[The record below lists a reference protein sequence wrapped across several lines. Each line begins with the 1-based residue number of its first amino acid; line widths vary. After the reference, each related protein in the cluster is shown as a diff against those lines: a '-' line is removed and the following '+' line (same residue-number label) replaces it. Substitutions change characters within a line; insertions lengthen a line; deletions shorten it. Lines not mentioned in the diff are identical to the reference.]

1 MKAEWLYLK
10 QIYDF
15 PATLLVNLLQIHS
28 DWRAPTQS
36 PLINPF
42 YSSCRGFMIR
52 KMLINAEDVEES
64 RVAIV
69 AEGLLEEFDI
79 ETTQKEQI
87 KGNIYKGVVVK
98 VEAGLQAA
106 FVDYGGHR
114 AGFLPLGEVH
124 PSCYADQEL
133 AKRGGRVRIHDV
145 LKRNQEL
152 LVQIVKDE
160 IGTKGAAL
168 STYISLPGRYLVLMP
183 GVDATRVSR
192 KIEDEAQRR
201 QLKEIVAQLA
211 PPPGTGVIIR
221 TAGLDRT
228 RQELQRDMAY
238 LLKLWE
244 TILAQGAELPA
255 PSVVY
260 QERDLV
266 IRSIRDYFTPDIAEI
281 LVDDREVFKRAR
293 EFLQAIMPRYVNRI
307 KLYREKRPIFSKYQL
322 EDQIEAIFEDKI
334 PLRSGGSIVIERTE
348 AMVSIDVNSG
358 RSTQER
364 GMEETAFKTNMEA
377 AEEIARQLR
386 LRDLGGLVVI
396 DFIDMRDRKHIQEV
410 ERCLKNALKRDKA
423 RTEMSRISKFGLL
436 EVSRQRLKPALQDET
451 SSPCPHCKGQGLVR
465 SKESLG
471 LTVLRKIQA
480 AAVKGNL
487 LSAKAKVPLEAA
499 NYLLNDKRDR
509 LLKIEHEYGIRIN
522 VEGDAAL
529 TGSLFNLVLDKK
541 DIVPVDDETFEA
553 EARALEEAEV
563 ADLEPI
569 PEDEA
574 VAEIPAA
581 AAPGEF
587 ESLTEPAA
595 AVAATL
601 AAVVQTTL
609 SAEVKGLQGVAE
621 PSSGSNGGPVTREVS
636 PPPWQPVRRRGRFW
650 WLRRATS
657 ATARSV
663 TVPSV
668 SNAADSPAAEAKA
681 PAAVATVT
689 AQHPSN
695 ERSAGPPHRLP
706 DSAAPWRRMLPLL
719 KPLRQL
725 PLRGADD
732 LRPGDHLPL

>member
-1 MKAEWLYLK
+1 
-10 QIYDF
+10 
-15 PATLLVNLLQIHS
+15 
-28 DWRAPTQS
+28 
-36 PLINPF
+36 
-42 YSSCRGFMIR
+42 MIR
-52 KMLINAEDVEES
+52 KMLINAEDADES

-69 AEGLLEEFDI
+69 ADGLLEEFDI
-79 ETTQKEQI
+79 ETSHKEQN
-87 KGNIYKGVVVK
+87 KSNIYKGVVVK

-106 FVDYGGHR
+106 FVEYGGKR

-124 PSCYADQEL
+124 PTCYADPDL

-168 STYISLPGRYLVLMP
+168 STYISLPGRDLVLMP

-228 RQELQRDMAY
+228 KQELQRDMAY

-244 TILAQGAELPA
+244 TILIQAKELPA

-260 QERDLV
+260 EESDLV

-334 PLRSGGSIVIERTE
+334 PLKSGGSIVVERTE

-377 AEEIARQLR
+377 GEEIARQLR

-423 RTEMSRISKFGLL
+423 RTEMARISKFGLL

-451 SSPCPHCKGQGLVR
+451 SLPCPHCKGQGLIR

-487 LSAKAKVPLEAA
+487 LAAKAKVPLDAG
-499 NYLLNDKRDR
+499 NYLLNEKRDR
-509 LLKIEHEYGIRIN
+509 LLKLEQEYGIRIH
-522 VEGDAAL
+522 VEGDAML
-529 TGSLFNLVLDKK
+529 TGSLFNLALEKK
-541 DIVPVDDETFEA
+541 DITAIEEEPLEPEVE
-553 EARALEEAEV
+553 ALEETEVSDAELLEEEAGVEDV
-563 ADLEPI
+563 AT
-569 PEDEA
+569 A
-574 VAEIPAA
+574 AES
-581 AAPGEF
+581 APSESF
-587 ESLTEPAA
+587 EEPAPIA
-595 AVAATL
+595 AEPV
-601 AAVVQTTL
+601 AAVVEAAL
-609 SAEVKGLQGVAE
+609 SVAVDDVSTVAE
-621 PSSGSNGGPVTREVS
+621 PAPAGNGSPLKREI
-636 PPPWQPVRRRGRFW
+636 PIPPWQPTHRRLRFW
-650 WLRRATS
+650 WLRRIVAS
-657 ATARSV
+657 SSRV
-663 TVPSV
+663 V
-668 SNAADSPAAEAKA
+668 SEPFQHGAVDDVAADSDAVSVA
-681 PAAVATVT
+681 PAPPTPKP
-689 AQHPSN
+689 QNP
-695 ERSAGPPHRLP
+695 RSEGTPNRLP
-706 DSAAPWRRMLPLL
+706 DAEAPWRRMLPPI
-719 KPLRQL
+719 KPPLQL
-725 PLRGADD
+725 PRRAADD
-732 LRPGDHLPL
+732 APTGDHLSS

>member
-1 MKAEWLYLK
+1 
-10 QIYDF
+10 
-15 PATLLVNLLQIHS
+15 
-28 DWRAPTQS
+28 
-36 PLINPF
+36 
-42 YSSCRGFMIR
+42 MIR
-52 KMLINAEDVEES
+52 KMLINAEDAEES

-69 AEGLLEEFDI
+69 TDGILEEFDI
-79 ETTQKEQI
+79 ETSHKEQN
-87 KGNIYKGVVVK
+87 KSNIYKGLVVK

-106 FVDYGGHR
+106 FVDYGGKR

-124 PSCYADQEL
+124 PTCYADPEL

-152 LVQIVKDE
+152 LVQVVKDE

-228 RQELQRDMAY
+228 KQELQRDMAY

-244 TILAQGAELPA
+244 TILAQAKEIPA

-260 QERDLV
+260 EESDLV

-293 EFLQAIMPRYVNRI
+293 EFLQAIMPRYVSRI
-307 KLYREKRPIFSKYQL
+307 KLYRERRPIFSKYQL
-322 EDQIEAIFEDKI
+322 EEQIEAIFEDKI
-334 PLRSGGSIVIERTE
+334 PLKSGGSIVIERTE

-451 SSPCPHCKGQGLVR
+451 SLPCPHCRGQGLIR

-487 LSAKAKVPLEAA
+487 MVAKAKVPLEAA
-499 NYLLNDKRDR
+499 NYLLNEKRDR
-509 LLKIEHEYGIRIN
+509 LLKLEQEYGIRLH
-522 VEGDAAL
+522 VEGDATL
-529 TGSLFNLVLDKK
+529 TGSIFNLSLEKK
-541 DIVPVDDETFEA
+541 DISAIDEELLEA
-553 EARALEEAEV
+553 EAAAEAFEETTAEAFEETEV
-563 ADLEPI
+563 IETELAEEETAVHEGPTAAESVLTEAFEELVPI
-569 PEDEA
+569 TPEA
-574 VAEIPAA
+574 VASIVEA
-581 AAPGEF
+581 
-587 ESLTEPAA
+587 S
-595 AVAATL
+595 
-601 AAVVQTTL
+601 L
-609 SAEVKGLQGVAE
+609 SAEVNGSVTAEDPATTGNGSPLQHAIPAPTG
-621 PSSGSNGGPVTREVS
+621 PST
-636 PPPWQPVRRRGRFW
+636 RRRLRFW
-650 WLRRATS
+650 WLRRLGPSTG
-657 ATARSV
+657 RSV
-663 TVPSV
+663 SEPLQPGVVDT
-668 SNAADSPAAEAKA
+668 AAAASEALPGVRLTPILPPDA
-681 PAAVATVT
+681 P
-689 AQHPSN
+689 
-695 ERSAGPPHRLP
+695 RSEADPRRPV
-706 DSAAPWRRMLPLL
+706 DAEAPWRRMLPPIRP
-719 KPLRQL
+719 PLQL
-725 PLRGADD
+725 PRRGADD
-732 LRPGDHLPL
+732 EATGDHLST

>member
-1 MKAEWLYLK
+1 
-10 QIYDF
+10 
-15 PATLLVNLLQIHS
+15 
-28 DWRAPTQS
+28 
-36 PLINPF
+36 
-42 YSSCRGFMIR
+42 MIR
-52 KMLINAEDVEES
+52 KMLINAEDAEES

-69 AEGLLEEFDI
+69 ADGILEEFDI
-79 ETTQKEQI
+79 ETSHKEQN
-87 KGNIYKGVVVK
+87 KSNIYKGLVVK

-106 FVDYGGHR
+106 FVDYGGKR

-124 PSCYADQEL
+124 PTCYADPDL

-152 LVQIVKDE
+152 LVQVVKDE

-201 QLKEIVAQLA
+201 QLKELVAQLA

-228 RQELQRDMAY
+228 KQELQRDMAY

-244 TILAQGAELPA
+244 TILAQANEIPA

-260 QERDLV
+260 EESDLV

-293 EFLQAIMPRYVNRI
+293 EFLQAIMPRYMPRI
-307 KLYREKRPIFSKYQL
+307 KLYRERRPIFSKYQL
-322 EDQIEAIFEDKI
+322 EEQIEAIFEDKI
-334 PLRSGGSIVIERTE
+334 PLKSGGSIVIERTE

-451 SSPCPHCKGQGLVR
+451 SLPCPHCRGQGLIR

-487 LSAKAKVPLEAA
+487 MVARAKVPLEAA
-499 NYLLNDKRDR
+499 NYLLNEKRDR
-509 LLKIEHEYGIRIN
+509 LLKIEQEYSIRIH
-522 VEGDAAL
+522 VEGDATL
-529 TGSLFNLVLDKK
+529 TGSIFNLSLDKK
-541 DIVPVDDETFEA
+541 DISAIEEELLEA
-553 EARALEEAEV
+553 EAKAFEEADVFETEL
-563 ADLEPI
+563 AEEEPAM
-569 PEDEA
+569 DE
-574 VAEIPAA
+574 
-581 AAPGEF
+581 
-587 ESLTEPAA
+587 EPAA
-595 AVAATL
+595 AESALSESFEESAPL
-601 AAVVQTTL
+601 IPEAVVSIVEASL
-609 SAEVKGLQGVAE
+609 SAEVNGSVTVEE
-621 PSSGSNGGPVTREVS
+621 PATISNGSPLQHTVQTQTGPS
-636 PPPWQPVRRRGRFW
+636 ARRRLRFW
-650 WLRRATS
+650 WLRCLGPSTGRS
-657 ATARSV
+657 LSEPLQHDVVGTA
-663 TVPSV
+663 
-668 SNAADSPAAEAKA
+668 AADAEAS
-681 PAAVATVT
+681 PDV
-689 AQHPSN
+689 
-695 ERSAGPPHRLP
+695 RLTPTLRP
-706 DSAAPWRRMLPLL
+706 DAHETDADPRRPLDAEAPWRRMLPPIRS
-719 KPLRQL
+719 PLQL
-725 PLRGADD
+725 PRRGADD
-732 LRPGDHLPL
+732 EVTGDHPSI

>member
-1 MKAEWLYLK
+1 
-10 QIYDF
+10 
-15 PATLLVNLLQIHS
+15 
-28 DWRAPTQS
+28 
-36 PLINPF
+36 
-42 YSSCRGFMIR
+42 MIR
-52 KMLINAEDVEES
+52 KMLINAEDAEES

-69 AEGLLEEFDI
+69 ADGILEEFDI
-79 ETTQKEQI
+79 ETSHKEQN
-87 KGNIYKGVVVK
+87 KSNVYKGIVVK

-106 FVDYGGHR
+106 FVDYGGKR

-124 PSCYADQEL
+124 PTCYADPDL
-133 AKRGGRVRIHDV
+133 ARRGGRVRIHDV

-152 LVQIVKDE
+152 LVQVVKDE

-228 RQELQRDMAY
+228 KQELQRDMAY

-244 TILAQGAELPA
+244 TILAQAQEIPA

-260 QERDLV
+260 EESDLV

-293 EFLQAIMPRYVNRI
+293 EFLQAIMPRYVSRI
-307 KLYREKRPIFSKYQL
+307 KLYRERRPIFSKYQL
-322 EDQIEAIFEDKI
+322 EEQIEAIFEDKI
-334 PLRSGGSIVIERTE
+334 PLKSGGSIVIERTE

-451 SSPCPHCKGQGLVR
+451 SLPCPHCKGQGLIR

-487 LSAKAKVPLEAA
+487 MVARAKVPLEAA
-499 NYLLNDKRDR
+499 NYLLNEKRDR
-509 LLKIEHEYGIRIN
+509 LLKIEQEYGIRIH
-522 VEGDAAL
+522 VEGDATL
-529 TGSLFNLVLDKK
+529 TGSVFNLSWDKK
-541 DIVPVDDETFEA
+541 DISVVEEELLEA
-553 EARALEEAEV
+553 EARAFEEAEV
-563 ADLEPI
+563 VETETAEEATVAVEELTAADSGLAEAFDEPAPI
-569 PEDEA
+569 PSEA
-574 VAEIPAA
+574 LASIVEASLSTEVNGSAPAE
-581 AAPGEF
+581 
-587 ESLTEPAA
+587 EPA
-595 AVAATL
+595 TTTMGNGSPL
-601 AAVVQTTL
+601 AQALPTPARL
-609 SAEVKGLQGVAE
+609 
-621 PSSGSNGGPVTREVS
+621 PS
-636 PPPWQPVRRRGRFW
+636 RRRLRFW
-650 WLRRATS
+650 WLRRLGQPS
-657 ATARSV
+657 NRVVSELVHHGMVSSSTA
-663 TVPSV
+663 
-668 SNAADSPAAEAKA
+668 DAEALPGEQLTPTLTPSAQRSETA
-681 PAAVATVT
+681 PRRPLGTEV
-689 AQHPSN
+689 
-695 ERSAGPPHRLP
+695 
-706 DSAAPWRRMLPLL
+706 PWRRVLPPIRP
-719 KPLRQL
+719 PLQL
-725 PLRGADD
+725 PRRGADD
-732 LRPGDHLPL
+732 EATGDPLSR

>member
-1 MKAEWLYLK
+1 
-10 QIYDF
+10 
-15 PATLLVNLLQIHS
+15 
-28 DWRAPTQS
+28 
-36 PLINPF
+36 
-42 YSSCRGFMIR
+42 MIR
-52 KMLINAEDVEES
+52 KMLINAEDAEES

-69 AEGLLEEFDI
+69 ADGILEEFDI
-79 ETTQKEQI
+79 ETSNKEQN
-87 KGNIYKGVVVK
+87 KSNIYKGVVVK

-106 FVDYGGHR
+106 FVDYGGKR

-124 PSCYADQEL
+124 PTCYADPDL

-228 RQELQRDMAY
+228 KQELQRDMAY

-244 TILAQGAELPA
+244 TILAQAKDLPA

-260 QERDLV
+260 EERDLV

-293 EFLQAIMPRYVNRI
+293 EFLQAIMPRYVSRI

-334 PLRSGGSIVIERTE
+334 PLKSGGSIVVERTE

-377 AEEIARQLR
+377 GEEIARQLR

-451 SSPCPHCKGQGLVR
+451 SLPCPHCKGQGLIR

-487 LSAKAKVPLEAA
+487 LGAKAKVPLEAA
-499 NYLLNDKRDR
+499 NYLLNEKRDR
-509 LLKIEHEYGIRIN
+509 LLKLEQEYSIRLH
-522 VEGDAAL
+522 VEGDATL
-529 TGSLFNLVLDKK
+529 TGSLFNLVFDKK
-541 DIVPVDDETFEA
+541 DIAPLEEEALEA
-553 EARALEEAEV
+553 EAKGLEEAESTDTELP
-563 ADLEPI
+563 AE
-569 PEDEA
+569 ED
-574 VAEIPAA
+574 VAEEVPGVREFVETASIGESAPEAPEAA
-581 AAPGEF
+581 
-587 ESLTEPAA
+587 EPLAA
-595 AVAATL
+595 AVEAA
-601 AAVVQTTL
+601 L
-609 SAEVKGLQGVAE
+609 SAEVNSASAVVA
-621 PSSGSNGGPVTREVS
+621 PTPTGNGSPATPEV
-636 PPPWQPVRRRGRFW
+636 PRPAWQPTRRRGRFW
-650 WLRRATS
+650 WLRRVVAS
-657 ATARSV
+657 AS
-663 TVPSV
+663 
-668 SNAADSPAAEAKA
+668 
-681 PAAVATVT
+681 
-689 AQHPSN
+689 
-695 ERSAGPPHRLP
+695 RLP
-706 DSAAPWRRMLPLL
+706 SQLLPHGPSDEFAAGVEVQSAARQTPRPSSRPERHEGTPNRFADAPAPWRRMLPPI
-719 KPLRQL
+719 KPPLQL
-725 PLRGADD
+725 PRQGADD
-732 LRPGDHLPL
+732 VSTGDHPSLDV

>member
-1 MKAEWLYLK
+1 
-10 QIYDF
+10 
-15 PATLLVNLLQIHS
+15 
-28 DWRAPTQS
+28 
-36 PLINPF
+36 
-42 YSSCRGFMIR
+42 MIR
-52 KMLINAEDVEES
+52 KMLINAEDAEES

-69 AEGLLEEFDI
+69 ADGILEEFDI
-79 ETTQKEQI
+79 ETSHKEQN
-87 KGNIYKGVVVK
+87 KSNIYKGLVVK

-106 FVDYGGHR
+106 FVDYGGKR

-124 PSCYADQEL
+124 PTCYADPDL

-152 LVQIVKDE
+152 LVQVVKDE

-228 RQELQRDMAY
+228 KQELQRDMAY

-244 TILAQGAELPA
+244 TILAQAKEIPA

-260 QERDLV
+260 EESDLV

-281 LVDDREVFKRAR
+281 LVDDREVLKRAR
-293 EFLQAIMPRYVNRI
+293 EFLQAIMPRYVSRI
-307 KLYREKRPIFSKYQL
+307 KLYRERRPIFSKYQL
-322 EDQIEAIFEDKI
+322 EEQIEAIFEDKI
-334 PLRSGGSIVIERTE
+334 PLKSGGSIVIERTE

-410 ERCLKNALKRDKA
+410 ERCLKTALKRDKA

-451 SSPCPHCKGQGLVR
+451 SLPCPHCKGQGLIR

-487 LSAKAKVPLEAA
+487 MVARAKVPLEAA
-499 NYLLNDKRDR
+499 NYLLNEKRDR
-509 LLKIEHEYGIRIN
+509 LLKIEQEYSIRIH
-522 VEGDAAL
+522 VEGDATL
-529 TGSLFNLVLDKK
+529 TGSIFNLSLDKK
-541 DIVPVDDETFEA
+541 DISAVEEELLEA
-553 EARALEEAEV
+553 EAKVFEEAEIIETELTELV
-563 ADLEPI
+563 EEETAAGEGPTAAESVLTEAFEESAPI
-569 PEDEA
+569 PPETVASIVEA
-574 VAEIPAA
+574 
-581 AAPGEF
+581 
-587 ESLTEPAA
+587 SLSVEVNGTVTSEEPATIGNGSLLQQA
-595 AVAATL
+595 IPT
-601 AAVVQTTL
+601 
-609 SAEVKGLQGVAE
+609 SAWL
-621 PSSGSNGGPVTREVS
+621 PT
-636 PPPWQPVRRRGRFW
+636 RRRLRFW
-650 WLRRATS
+650 WLRRLGTS
-657 ATARSV
+657 SSRSV
-663 TVPSV
+663 NEPDHHGVV
-668 SNAADSPAAEAKA
+668 DAVAADSEAV
-681 PAAVATVT
+681 PG
-689 AQHPSN
+689 
-695 ERSAGPPHRLP
+695 ERLTPTLKPDAHRSETGPRRPLGTE
-706 DSAAPWRRMLPLL
+706 APWRRMLPPIKL
-719 KPLRQL
+719 PLQL
-725 PLRGADD
+725 PRRGADD
-732 LRPGDHLPL
+732 EATGDHPSI

>member
-1 MKAEWLYLK
+1 
-10 QIYDF
+10 
-15 PATLLVNLLQIHS
+15 
-28 DWRAPTQS
+28 
-36 PLINPF
+36 
-42 YSSCRGFMIR
+42 MIR
-52 KMLINAEDVEES
+52 KMLINAEDAEES

-69 AEGLLEEFDI
+69 ADGILEEFDI
-79 ETTQKEQI
+79 ETCHKEQN
-87 KGNIYKGVVVK
+87 KSNIYKGVVVK

-106 FVDYGGHR
+106 FVEYGGKR

-124 PSCYADQEL
+124 PTCYADPDL

-152 LVQIVKDE
+152 LVQVVKDE

-201 QLKEIVAQLA
+201 QLKEIVSQLA

-228 RQELQRDMAY
+228 KQELQRDMAY

-244 TILAQGAELPA
+244 TILIQAKELPA

-260 QERDLV
+260 EERDLV

-293 EFLQAIMPRYVNRI
+293 EFLQAIMPRFVNRI
-307 KLYREKRPIFSKYQL
+307 KLYRERRPIFSKYQL
-322 EDQIEAIFEDKI
+322 EEQIEAIFEDKI
-334 PLRSGGSIVIERTE
+334 PLKSGGSIVIERTE

-451 SSPCPHCKGQGLVR
+451 TLPCPHCKGQGLIR

-471 LTVLRKIQA
+471 LTVLRRIQA
-480 AAVKGNL
+480 AAVKGYL
-487 LSAKAKVPLEAA
+487 LAAKAKVPLDVA
-499 NYLLNDKRDR
+499 NYLLNEKRDR
-509 LLKIEHEYGIRIN
+509 LLKLEQEYGIRIH
-522 VEGDAAL
+522 VEGDATL
-529 TGSLFNLVLDKK
+529 TGSLFNLTLEKRDVTAGEEDALEAAAEAFEE
-541 DIVPVDDETFEA
+541 IEGAETEPLEA
-553 EARALEEAEV
+553 EAALEEVPIGAESS
-563 ADLEPI
+563 LSEP
-569 PEDEA
+569 
-574 VAEIPAA
+574 
-581 AAPGEF
+581 
-587 ESLTEPAA
+587 
-595 AVAATL
+595 
-601 AAVVQTTL
+601 
-609 SAEVKGLQGVAE
+609 VAE
-621 PSSGSNGGPVTREVS
+621 PAPGLAEDVASVAEAALSVEANGASAIAEPAIAGNGSALRREVL
-636 PPPWQPVRRRGRFW
+636 PPAWQPTRRRLRFW
-650 WLRRATS
+650 WLRRMVA
-657 ATARSV
+657 
-663 TVPSV
+663 PS
-668 SNAADSPAAEAKA
+668 S
-681 PAAVATVT
+681 
-689 AQHPSN
+689 
-695 ERSAGPPHRLP
+695 RSASEPLRHGYRDDGAGNSEALAAAHMTATFSPHARRSEGAPSRLL
-706 DSAAPWRRMLPLL
+706 DAEAPWRRMLPPIRP
-719 KPLRQL
+719 PLQL
-725 PLRGADD
+725 PSAGADEM
-732 LRPGDHLPL
+732 PTGDHLSG

>member
-1 MKAEWLYLK
+1 
-10 QIYDF
+10 
-15 PATLLVNLLQIHS
+15 
-28 DWRAPTQS
+28 
-36 PLINPF
+36 
-42 YSSCRGFMIR
+42 MIR
-52 KMLINAEDVEES
+52 KMLINAEDPEES

-79 ETTQKEQI
+79 ETTHKEQN

-106 FVDYGGHR
+106 FVDYGGNR

-124 PSCYADQEL
+124 PSCYADPEL

-152 LVQIVKDE
+152 LVQVVKDE

-168 STYISLPGRYLVLMP
+168 STYVSLPGRYLVLMP

-244 TILAQGAELPA
+244 TILAQAAELPA

-307 KLYREKRPIFSKYQL
+307 KFYREKRPIFSKYQL

-334 PLRSGGSIVIERTE
+334 PLKSGGSIVIERTE

-377 AEEIARQLR
+377 GEEIARQLR

-451 SSPCPHCKGQGLVR
+451 SLPCPHCKGQGLVR

-499 NYLLNDKRDR
+499 NYLLNEKRDR
-509 LLKIEHEYGIRIN
+509 LLKLEHEYGIRIH
-522 VEGDAAL
+522 VEGDATL
-529 TGSLFNLVLDKK
+529 TGSLFNLALDKK
-541 DIVPVDDETFEA
+541 DIVLIDEDAFEA
-553 EARALEEAEV
+553 EAEAPEEAEV
-563 ADLEPI
+563 ADTQP
-569 PEDEA
+569 PEADEA
-574 VAEIPAA
+574 VEEAPAA
-581 AAPGEF
+581 PVSAEVDA
-587 ESLTEPAA
+587 LDEPAA
-595 AVAATL
+595 VVAATL
-601 AAVVQTTL
+601 AAVVDGTL
-609 SAEVKGLQGVAE
+609 PVEVKGAPAVVE
-621 PSSGSNGGPVTREVS
+621 PSPGSNGNPLKGEAPT
-636 PPPWQPVRRRGRFW
+636 PPPWQPARRRRRFW
-650 WLRRATS
+650 WLQRMVSSTS
-657 ATARSV
+657 RSMADLPRQV
-663 TVPSV
+663 TP
-668 SNAADSPAAEAKA
+668 DSPALDAARPSMVYATPMHHPPAERD
-681 PAAVATVT
+681 
-689 AQHPSN
+689 
-695 ERSAGPPHRLP
+695 EGPPPRVP
-706 DSAAPWRRMLPLL
+706 ESAAPWRRMLPPM

-725 PLRGADD
+725 PLQGGDD
-732 LRPGDHLPL
+732 LRTGDHLTR

>member
-1 MKAEWLYLK
+1 
-10 QIYDF
+10 
-15 PATLLVNLLQIHS
+15 
-28 DWRAPTQS
+28 
-36 PLINPF
+36 
-42 YSSCRGFMIR
+42 MIR
-52 KMLINAEDVEES
+52 KMLINAEDSEES

-69 AEGLLEEFDI
+69 ADGLLEEFDI
-79 ETTQKEQI
+79 ETTHKEQI

-106 FVDYGGHR
+106 FVDYGGKR

-124 PSCYADQEL
+124 PTSYADPEL

-152 LVQIVKDE
+152 LIQVVKDE

-228 RQELQRDMAY
+228 KQELQRDMAY

-244 TILAQGAELPA
+244 TILTQAKELPA

-266 IRSIRDYFTPDIAEI
+266 IRSIRDYFTPDIGEI
-281 LVDDREVFKRAR
+281 LVDDREVFRRAR

-334 PLRSGGSIVIERTE
+334 ALKSGGSIVIERTE

-377 AEEIARQLR
+377 GEEIARQLR

-410 ERCLKNALKRDKA
+410 ERGLKNALKRDKA

-451 SSPCPHCKGQGLVR
+451 SLPCPHCKGQGLIR
-465 SKESLG
+465 SRESLG

-487 LSAKAKVPLEAA
+487 LAAKAKVPLEVA

-509 LLKIEHEYGIRIN
+509 LLRVEQEYSIRIL
-522 VEGDAAL
+522 VEGDAQL
-529 TGSLFNLVLDKK
+529 TGSLYNLVFDKK
-541 DIVPVDDETFEA
+541 ELTPAEEEVLEA
-553 EARALEEAEV
+553 ELKLIERVDIADFEPIQETEEVQEEPATVGLTPDEALEEEAV
-563 ADLEPI
+563 SQDTALEP
-569 PEDEA
+569 A
-574 VAEIPAA
+574 MAA
-581 AAPGEF
+581 ATIETNGL
-587 ESLTEPAA
+587 SAA
-595 AVAATL
+595 AVMDTP
-601 AAVVQTTL
+601 AVDIPADDRGSGRKPL
-609 SAEVKGLQGVAE
+609 S
-621 PSSGSNGGPVTREVS
+621 S
-636 PPPWQPVRRRGRFW
+636 PPSWQPARRRGRFW
-650 WLRRATS
+650 WLRRLVLTTEQAGREPVRS
-657 ATARSV
+657 PVEEVSV
-663 TVPSV
+663 TEPEVPTLV
-668 SNAADSPAAEAKA
+668 SHHTPPASSQVERHAATTGHRTDAE
-681 PAAVATVT
+681 
-689 AQHPSN
+689 
-695 ERSAGPPHRLP
+695 
-706 DSAAPWRRMLPLL
+706 APWRRMLPPI
-719 KPLRQL
+719 KPFREL
-725 PLRGADD
+725 PRAGLDEGASGHE
-732 LRPGDHLPL
+732 PAI

>member
-1 MKAEWLYLK
+1 
-10 QIYDF
+10 
-15 PATLLVNLLQIHS
+15 
-28 DWRAPTQS
+28 
-36 PLINPF
+36 
-42 YSSCRGFMIR
+42 MIR
-52 KMLINAEDVEES
+52 KMLINAEDAEES

-69 AEGLLEEFDI
+69 ADGILEEFDI
-79 ETTQKEQI
+79 ETSHKEQN
-87 KGNIYKGVVVK
+87 KSNVYKGLVVK

-106 FVDYGGHR
+106 FVDYGGKR

-124 PSCYADQEL
+124 PSCYADPDL

-152 LVQIVKDE
+152 LVQVVKDE

-211 PPPGTGVIIR
+211 PPAGTGVIIR

-228 RQELQRDMAY
+228 KQELQRDMAY

-244 TILAQGAELPA
+244 TILAQAKEIPA

-260 QERDLV
+260 EESDLV

-293 EFLQAIMPRYVNRI
+293 EFLQAIMPRYVSRI
-307 KLYREKRPIFSKYQL
+307 KLYRERRPIFSKYQL

-334 PLRSGGSIVIERTE
+334 PLKSGGSIVIERTE

-410 ERCLKNALKRDKA
+410 ERCLKTALKRDKA

-451 SSPCPHCKGQGLVR
+451 SLPCPHCKGQGLIR

-487 LSAKAKVPLEAA
+487 TVAKAKVPLEAA
-499 NYLLNDKRDR
+499 NYLLNEKRDR
-509 LLKIEHEYGIRIN
+509 LLKLEQEYGIRLH
-522 VEGDAAL
+522 VEGDATL
-529 TGSLFNLVLDKK
+529 TGSVFNLSLEKK
-541 DIVPVDDETFEA
+541 DLSAIEEELLEA
-553 EARALEEAEV
+553 EAHAFEEAERIDTE
-563 ADLEPI
+563 AAEEAAAGHEEPTAAEAGLTEAFEEAG
-569 PEDEA
+569 PMTPEA
-574 VAEIPAA
+574 VASIVEA
-581 AAPGEF
+581 
-587 ESLTEPAA
+587 SLT
-595 AVAATL
+595 
-601 AAVVQTTL
+601 
-609 SAEVKGLQGVAE
+609 AEVNGSAALADPASAGNGSPAQHSIPTPVW
-621 PSSGSNGGPVTREVS
+621 PSTH
-636 PPPWQPVRRRGRFW
+636 RRLRFW
-650 WLRRATS
+650 WLRRLVPS
-657 ATARSV
+657 SNRSV
-663 TVPSV
+663 SESPHHGAVDMTAENSQALPGVRRTPTLNPQTQRSGTAPSRPP
-668 SNAADSPAAEAKA
+668 DAE
-681 PAAVATVT
+681 
-689 AQHPSN
+689 
-695 ERSAGPPHRLP
+695 
-706 DSAAPWRRMLPLL
+706 APWRRMLPPIRP
-719 KPLRQL
+719 PLQL
-725 PLRGADD
+725 PRRGADD
-732 LRPGDHLPL
+732 EATGGHLSI

>member
-1 MKAEWLYLK
+1 
-10 QIYDF
+10 
-15 PATLLVNLLQIHS
+15 
-28 DWRAPTQS
+28 
-36 PLINPF
+36 
-42 YSSCRGFMIR
+42 MIR
-52 KMLINAEDVEES
+52 KMLINAEDAEES

-69 AEGLLEEFDI
+69 ADGILEEFDI
-79 ETTQKEQI
+79 ETCHKEQN
-87 KGNIYKGVVVK
+87 KSNIYKGVVVK

-106 FVDYGGHR
+106 FVEYGGNR

-124 PSCYADQEL
+124 PTCYADPDL

-152 LVQIVKDE
+152 LVQVVKDE

-228 RQELQRDMAY
+228 KQELQRDMAY

-244 TILAQGAELPA
+244 TILAQAQELPA

-260 QERDLV
+260 EESDLV

-293 EFLQAIMPRYVNRI
+293 EFLQAIMPRYVGRI
-307 KLYREKRPIFSKYQL
+307 KLYRERRPIFSKYQL
-322 EDQIEAIFEDKI
+322 EEQIEAIFEDKI
-334 PLRSGGSIVIERTE
+334 PLKSGGSIVIERTE

-377 AEEIARQLR
+377 GEEIARQLR

-410 ERCLKNALKRDKA
+410 ERSLKNALKRDKA

-451 SSPCPHCKGQGLVR
+451 TLPCPHCKGQGLIR

-471 LTVLRKIQA
+471 LTVLRRIQA
-480 AAVKGNL
+480 AAVKGYL
-487 LSAKAKVPLEAA
+487 LAAKAKVPLDAA
-499 NYLLNDKRDR
+499 NYLLNEKRDR
-509 LLKIEHEYGIRIN
+509 LLKLEQDYGIRIH
-522 VEGDAAL
+522 VEGDATL
-529 TGSLFNLVLDKK
+529 TGSLFNLTLEKK
-541 DIVPVDDETFEA
+541 DLTAIEEEALEAAAAVFDDTEVAEA
-553 EARALEEAEV
+553 EPLAEEVPEEEVPAEV
-563 ADLEPI
+563 ESSPRELVAELAPDLA
-569 PEDEA
+569 EA
-574 VAEIPAA
+574 VAA
-581 AAPGEF
+581 
-587 ESLTEPAA
+587 LTE
-595 AVAATL
+595 ATL
-601 AAVVQTTL
+601 SVESNGVSAVV
-609 SAEVKGLQGVAE
+609 E
-621 PSSGSNGGPVTREVS
+621 PVPVGSGSALTREVLTPS
-636 PPPWQPVRRRGRFW
+636 WQPTRRRLRFW
-650 WLRRATS
+650 WLRRWMSSSSRPVSEPLRHSPVDDGAGNS
-657 ATARSV
+657 EDFATAHM
-663 TVPSV
+663 TPPV
-668 SNAADSPAAEAKA
+668 SPRAYRGEEA
-681 PAAVATVT
+681 PT
-689 AQHPSN
+689 
-695 ERSAGPPHRLP
+695 RLP
-706 DSAAPWRRMLPLL
+706 DAEAPWRRMLPPSKPALL
-719 KPLRQL
+719 L
-725 PLRGADD
+725 PRPGADD
-732 LRPGDHLPL
+732 TPLGDDLAI

>member
-1 MKAEWLYLK
+1 
-10 QIYDF
+10 
-15 PATLLVNLLQIHS
+15 
-28 DWRAPTQS
+28 
-36 PLINPF
+36 
-42 YSSCRGFMIR
+42 MIR
-52 KMLINAEDVEES
+52 KMLINAEDAEES

-69 AEGLLEEFDI
+69 ADGILEEFDI
-79 ETTQKEQI
+79 ETCHKEQN
-87 KGNIYKGVVVK
+87 KSNIYKGVVVK

-106 FVDYGGHR
+106 FVEYGGKR

-124 PSCYADQEL
+124 PSCYADPDL

-152 LVQIVKDE
+152 LVQVVKDE

-228 RQELQRDMAY
+228 KQELQRDMAY

-244 TILAQGAELPA
+244 TILAQAKELPA

-260 QERDLV
+260 EESDLV

-307 KLYREKRPIFSKYQL
+307 KLYRERRPIFSKYQL
-322 EDQIEAIFEDKI
+322 EEQIEAIFEDKI
-334 PLRSGGSIVIERTE
+334 PLKSGGSIVIERTE

-377 AEEIARQLR
+377 SEEIARQLR

-410 ERCLKNALKRDKA
+410 ERGLKNALKRDKA
-423 RTEMSRISKFGLL
+423 RTEMARISKFGLL

-451 SSPCPHCKGQGLVR
+451 TLPCPHCKGQGLIR

-471 LTVLRKIQA
+471 LTVLRRIQA
-480 AAVKGNL
+480 AAVKGYL
-487 LSAKAKVPLEAA
+487 LSAKAKVPLDAA
-499 NYLLNDKRDR
+499 NYLLNEKRDR
-509 LLKIEHEYGIRIN
+509 LLKLEQEYGIRIH
-522 VEGDAAL
+522 VEGDATL
-529 TGSLFNLVLDKK
+529 TGSLFNLVLEKK
-541 DIVPVDDETFEA
+541 DISAIEEEPLAAAAAVFEEPEVA
-553 EARALEEAEV
+553 EVEPGEEEAAMAEV
-563 ADLEPI
+563 APENESSPSALVAELEP
-569 PEDEA
+569 DLAKA
-574 VAEIPAA
+574 VASLAEATVSVESNGMPAKA
-581 AAPGEF
+581 
-587 ESLTEPAA
+587 EPATA
-595 AVAATL
+595 
-601 AAVVQTTL
+601 
-609 SAEVKGLQGVAE
+609 GN
-621 PSSGSNGGPVTREVS
+621 GSPLKREA
-636 PPPWQPVRRRGRFW
+636 PAPPWQPTRRRLRFW
-650 WLRRATS
+650 WLRRLVPS
-657 ATARSV
+657 SSRSV
-663 TVPSV
+663 SEPHRPDR
-668 SNAADSPAAEAKA
+668 ADDSMAEA
-681 PAAVATVT
+681 AAVSAAHITPT
-689 AQHPSN
+689 ASPHPQRGVEAPN
-695 ERSAGPPHRLP
+695 RLP
-706 DSAAPWRRMLPLL
+706 DADAPWRRMLPPSRPPLL
-719 KPLRQL
+719 L
-725 PLRGADD
+725 PRTGADD
-732 LRPGDHLPL
+732 APPGDHLEV

>member
-1 MKAEWLYLK
+1 
-10 QIYDF
+10 
-15 PATLLVNLLQIHS
+15 
-28 DWRAPTQS
+28 
-36 PLINPF
+36 
-42 YSSCRGFMIR
+42 MIR
-52 KMLINAEDVEES
+52 KMLINAEDAEES

-69 AEGLLEEFDI
+69 ADGILEEFDI
-79 ETTQKEQI
+79 ETCHKEQN
-87 KGNIYKGVVVK
+87 KSNIYKGVVVK

-106 FVDYGGHR
+106 FVEYGGNR

-124 PSCYADQEL
+124 PTCYADPDL

-152 LVQIVKDE
+152 LVQVVKDE

-228 RQELQRDMAY
+228 KQELQRDMAY

-244 TILAQGAELPA
+244 TILAQAKELPA

-260 QERDLV
+260 EESDLV

-293 EFLQAIMPRYVNRI
+293 EFLQAIMPRYVGRI
-307 KLYREKRPIFSKYQL
+307 KLYRERRPIFSKYQL
-322 EDQIEAIFEDKI
+322 EEQIEAIFEDKI
-334 PLRSGGSIVIERTE
+334 PLKSGGSIVIERTE

-377 AEEIARQLR
+377 GEEIARQLR

-410 ERCLKNALKRDKA
+410 ERSLKNALKRDKA

-451 SSPCPHCKGQGLVR
+451 TLPCPHCKGQGVIR

-471 LTVLRKIQA
+471 LTVLRRIQA
-480 AAVKGNL
+480 AAVKGYL
-487 LSAKAKVPLEAA
+487 LAAKAKVPLDAA
-499 NYLLNDKRDR
+499 NYLLNEKRDR
-509 LLKIEHEYGIRIN
+509 LLKLEQEYGIRIH
-522 VEGDAAL
+522 VEGDATL
-529 TGSLFNLVLDKK
+529 TGSLFNLALEKK
-541 DIVPVDDETFEA
+541 DITAIEEEALEAAAAVFEDSEVAEA
-553 EARALEEAEV
+553 EPLAEEMPAEEMPAVSESSPRELV
-563 ADLEPI
+563 ADLAP
-569 PEDEA
+569 DLAEA
-574 VAEIPAA
+574 VAALTEATLSVESNGALAA
-581 AAPGEF
+581 A
-587 ESLTEPAA
+587 EP
-595 AVAATL
+595 VT
-601 AAVVQTTL
+601 V
-609 SAEVKGLQGVAE
+609 G
-621 PSSGSNGGPVTREVS
+621 SGSALTREALT
-636 PPPWQPVRRRGRFW
+636 PPWQPTRRRLRFW
-650 WLRRATS
+650 WLRRWMSSSSRLAS
-657 ATARSV
+657 EPLQHGPVDDGAENPEDFATAPMTPTMSPWAYRDEEAP
-663 TVPSV
+663 TRL
-668 SNAADSPAAEAKA
+668 ADAE
-681 PAAVATVT
+681 
-689 AQHPSN
+689 
-695 ERSAGPPHRLP
+695 
-706 DSAAPWRRMLPLL
+706 APWRRMLPPSKPPLL
-719 KPLRQL
+719 L
-725 PLRGADD
+725 PRPGADD
-732 LRPGDHLPL
+732 TPSGDHLAV

>member
-1 MKAEWLYLK
+1 
-10 QIYDF
+10 
-15 PATLLVNLLQIHS
+15 
-28 DWRAPTQS
+28 
-36 PLINPF
+36 
-42 YSSCRGFMIR
+42 MIR
-52 KMLINAEDVEES
+52 KMLINAEDAEES

-69 AEGLLEEFDI
+69 ADGILEEFDI
-79 ETTQKEQI
+79 ETCHKEQN
-87 KGNIYKGVVVK
+87 KSNIYKGVVVK

-106 FVDYGGHR
+106 FVDYGGKR

-124 PSCYADQEL
+124 PTCYADPDL

-228 RQELQRDMAY
+228 KQELQRDMAY

-244 TILAQGAELPA
+244 TILVQAKELPA
-255 PSVVY
+255 PSAVY
-260 QERDLV
+260 QESDLV

-293 EFLQAIMPRYVNRI
+293 EFLQAIMPRYVSRI

-334 PLRSGGSIVIERTE
+334 PLKSGGSIVIERTE

-377 AEEIARQLR
+377 GEEIARQLR

-396 DFIDMRDRKHIQEV
+396 DFIDMRDRKHILEV

-451 SSPCPHCKGQGLVR
+451 SLPCPHCKGQGMIR

-471 LTVLRKIQA
+471 LTVLRKIQG

-487 LSAKAKVPLEAA
+487 LVAKAKVPLEAA
-499 NYLLNDKRDR
+499 NYLLNEKRDR
-509 LLKIEHEYGIRIN
+509 LLKLEQEYGIRIH
-522 VEGDAAL
+522 VEGDATL
-529 TGSLFNLVLDKK
+529 TGSLFNLALEKK
-541 DIVPVDDETFEA
+541 DIT
-553 EARALEEAEV
+553 ALEEEPLETETEAREEV
-563 ADLEPI
+563 EVIDSEPI
-569 PEDEA
+569 EEEVTPEEVPAAVESA
-574 VAEIPAA
+574 VAESFEEPAPSPA
-581 AAPGEF
+581 EVGMSLVEATLSVAGNGSSTVAAPATAGNG
-587 ESLTEPAA
+587 SPLTH
-595 AVAATL
+595 
-601 AAVVQTTL
+601 
-609 SAEVKGLQGVAE
+609 
-621 PSSGSNGGPVTREVS
+621 EVS
-636 PPPWQPVRRRGRFW
+636 PPPWQPTRRPLRFW
-650 WLRRATS
+650 WLRRLVSSTS
-657 ATARSV
+657 RSV
-663 TVPSV
+663 GKPLPHGAVDDVT
-668 SNAADSPAAEAKA
+668 ADSKA
-681 PAAVATVT
+681 LSVAPTTSPPRAQAHQSEGT
-689 AQHPSN
+689 AS
-695 ERSAGPPHRLP
+695 RLP
-706 DSAAPWRRMLPLL
+706 DAEAPWRRMLPPSRP
-719 KPLRQL
+719 PLQL
-725 PLRGADD
+725 PRRGVDD
-732 LRPGDHLPL
+732 APTGDHLSI

>member
-1 MKAEWLYLK
+1 
-10 QIYDF
+10 
-15 PATLLVNLLQIHS
+15 
-28 DWRAPTQS
+28 
-36 PLINPF
+36 
-42 YSSCRGFMIR
+42 MIR
-52 KMLINAEDVEES
+52 KMLINAEDAEES

-69 AEGLLEEFDI
+69 TDGILEEFDI
-79 ETTQKEQI
+79 ETSHKEQN
-87 KGNIYKGVVVK
+87 KSNIYKGIVVK

-106 FVDYGGHR
+106 FVDYGGKR

-124 PSCYADQEL
+124 PTSYADPDL

-152 LVQIVKDE
+152 LVQVVKDE

-211 PPPGTGVIIR
+211 PPAGTGVIIR

-228 RQELQRDMAY
+228 KQELQRDMAY

-244 TILAQGAELPA
+244 TILAQAKELPA

-260 QERDLV
+260 EESDLV

-293 EFLQAIMPRYVNRI
+293 EFLQAIMPRYVSRI
-307 KLYREKRPIFSKYQL
+307 KLYRERRPIFSKYQL

-334 PLRSGGSIVIERTE
+334 PLKSGGSIVIERTE

-377 AEEIARQLR
+377 GEEIARQLR

-451 SSPCPHCKGQGLVR
+451 SLPCPHCKGQGLIR

-487 LSAKAKVPLEAA
+487 LVAKAKVPLEAA
-499 NYLLNDKRDR
+499 NYLLNEKRDR
-509 LLKIEHEYGIRIN
+509 LLKLEQEYGIRIH
-522 VEGDAAL
+522 VEGDATL
-529 TGSLFNLVLDKK
+529 TGSVFNLSLEKK
-541 DIVPVDDETFEA
+541 DIDAIDEEPLEVEA
-553 EARALEEAEV
+553 EAFEEAEV
-563 ADLEPI
+563 IDTEPAEEEVAVDEGPTAAESALTESFEEPAPI
-569 PEDEA
+569 PPEA
-574 VAEIPAA
+574 VASIVEA
-581 AAPGEF
+581 
-587 ESLTEPAA
+587 SLS
-595 AVAATL
+595 V
-601 AAVVQTTL
+601 
-609 SAEVKGLQGVAE
+609 EVNGSSTVAE
-621 PSSGSNGGPVTREVS
+621 PATAGNGSPLKRAIPTPAGASTRH
-636 PPPWQPVRRRGRFW
+636 RHRFW
-650 WLRRATS
+650 WLRRMVPS
-657 ATARSV
+657 SSRSV
-663 TVPSV
+663 SEPLRHGVVDTA
-668 SNAADSPAAEAKA
+668 AADAEALPGAHMPPIANPQAHRSEAA
-681 PAAVATVT
+681 P
-689 AQHPSN
+689 N
-695 ERSAGPPHRLP
+695 RLP
-706 DSAAPWRRMLPLL
+706 DAEAPWRRMLPPIRP
-719 KPLRQL
+719 PLQL
-725 PLRGADD
+725 PRTGADD
-732 LRPGDHLPL
+732 AATGDHLSI

>member
-1 MKAEWLYLK
+1 
-10 QIYDF
+10 
-15 PATLLVNLLQIHS
+15 
-28 DWRAPTQS
+28 
-36 PLINPF
+36 
-42 YSSCRGFMIR
+42 MIR
-52 KMLINAEDVEES
+52 KMLINAEDAEES

-79 ETTQKEQI
+79 ETTHKEQI

-168 STYISLPGRYLVLMP
+168 STYVSLPGRYLVLMP

-201 QLKEIVAQLA
+201 QLKEIVAQLE

-228 RQELQRDMAY
+228 KQELQRDMAY

-244 TILAQGAELPA
+244 TILAQGAEVPA
-255 PSVVY
+255 PAVVY

-293 EFLQAIMPRYVNRI
+293 EFLQAIMPRYVGRI

-334 PLRSGGSIVIERTE
+334 PLKSGGSIVIERTE

-451 SSPCPHCKGQGLVR
+451 SSPCPYCKGQGLVR

-487 LSAKAKVPLEAA
+487 VSAKAKVPLEAA
-499 NYLLNDKRDR
+499 NYLLNEKRDR
-509 LLKIEHEYGIRIN
+509 LLKLEQEYDIRIH
-522 VEGDAAL
+522 VEGDATL
-529 TGSLFNLVLDKK
+529 TGSLFNLALDKK
-541 DIVPVDDETFEA
+541 DIVPVDDDTFEA
-553 EARALEEAEV
+553 EARALEEAE
-563 ADLEPI
+563 AAETALPTEEEA
-569 PEDEA
+569 PEEA
-574 VAEIPAA
+574 PTPAA
-581 AAPGEF
+581 LSSIVPDEEPLAAVTTTLTTIVETTLSVQVGTQEMV
-587 ESLTEPAA
+587 TEPAA
-595 AVAATL
+595 V
-601 AAVVQTTL
+601 
-609 SAEVKGLQGVAE
+609 
-621 PSSGSNGGPVTREVS
+621 SNGGPTKREA
-636 PPPWQPVRRRGRFW
+636 PPIPAWQPVRRRGRFW
-650 WLRRATS
+650 WLRRM
-657 ATARSV
+657 ATAHARPITAPPLAVAVEIPAPVGNVAETPAEHS
-663 TVPSV
+663 TPH
-668 SNAADSPAAEAKA
+668 AIIADAPAPVGEST
-681 PAAVATVT
+681 AAVAE
-689 AQHPSN
+689 APESSPSPIH
-695 ERSAGPPHRLP
+695 SDGLP
-706 DSAAPWRRMLPLL
+706 AVISDSVAPWRRMLPLL
-719 KPLRQL
+719 RPLRQL
-725 PLRGADD
+725 PREGTDD
-732 LRPGDHLPL
+732 PPPGTHPRV

>member
-1 MKAEWLYLK
+1 
-10 QIYDF
+10 
-15 PATLLVNLLQIHS
+15 
-28 DWRAPTQS
+28 
-36 PLINPF
+36 
-42 YSSCRGFMIR
+42 MIK
-52 KMLINAEDVEES
+52 KMLINAEDPEEN

-69 AEGLLEEFDI
+69 TDGILEEFDI
-79 ETTQKEQI
+79 ETTHKEQV

-106 FVDYGGHR
+106 FVDYGGKR

-124 PSCYADQEL
+124 PTCYADPEL

-152 LVQIVKDE
+152 LIQVVKDE

-201 QLKEIVAQLA
+201 KLKEIVAQLE
-211 PPPGTGVIIR
+211 PPPGMGVIIR

-228 RQELQRDMAY
+228 KQELQRDLAY
-238 LLKLWE
+238 LLKLWD
-244 TILAQGAELPA
+244 TILSQAKDLPA

-266 IRSIRDYFTPDIAEI
+266 IRSIRDYFTPDISEI

-334 PLRSGGSIVIERTE
+334 PLKSGGSIVIERTE

-377 AEEIARQLR
+377 GEEIARQLR

-451 SSPCPHCKGQGLVR
+451 TLPCPHCKGQGLVR
-465 SKESLG
+465 SPESLG

-487 LSAKAKVPLEAA
+487 LTAKAKVPLAAA
-499 NYLLNDKRDR
+499 NYLLNEKRDR
-509 LLKIEHEYGIRIN
+509 LLKLEREYEIRIHI
-522 VEGDAAL
+522 EGDALL
-529 TGSLFNLVLDKK
+529 TGSHYNLSLEKK
-541 DIVPVDDETFEA
+541 DIPPIEEAAAEMEA
-553 EARALEEAEV
+553 ETPIATMAAAVADELESREAGQEAEV
-563 ADLEPI
+563 AAAPALA
-569 PEDEA
+569 PETPGDAAAVPPETSADADEA
-574 VAEIPAA
+574 LAA
-581 AAPGEF
+581 VNASVGRTEA
-587 ESLTEPAA
+587 EPAA
-595 AVAATL
+595 DGHKGRSRHE
-601 AAVVQTTL
+601 
-609 SAEVKGLQGVAE
+609 SA
-621 PSSGSNGGPVTREVS
+621 
-636 PPPWQPVRRRGRFW
+636 PPAQAPGRRRGRFW
-650 WLRRATS
+650 WLRRMAAASGRVSDDAPRVPLPPEGPS
-657 ATARSV
+657 ASAALTAS
-663 TVPSV
+663 TPAS
-668 SNAADSPAAEAKA
+668 SPAFPAEGGVM
-681 PAAVATVT
+681 AA
-689 AQHPSN
+689 HPLKSD
-695 ERSAGPPHRLP
+695 P
-706 DSAAPWRRMLPLL
+706 PWRRMLP
-719 KPLRQL
+719 PVNPSHQL
-725 PLRGADD
+725 PRRGADD
-732 LRPGDHLPL
+732 AAAGNSMPF